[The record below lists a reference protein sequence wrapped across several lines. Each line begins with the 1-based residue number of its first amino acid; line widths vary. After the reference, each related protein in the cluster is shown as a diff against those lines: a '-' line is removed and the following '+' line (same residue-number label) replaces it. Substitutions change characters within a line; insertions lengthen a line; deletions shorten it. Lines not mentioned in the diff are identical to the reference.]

1 MWKKLLDTAVQL
13 HGGSIAPVQK
23 KKKRKKPTK
32 YLFLHFSLFWL
43 CLQGGNIPRETGE
56 NLFDVRI

>member
-23 KKKRKKPTK
+23 KKKKERNQQSTSSFILVYFGCVFRVET
-32 YLFLHFSLFWL
+32 YLVKLERTYLM
-43 CLQGGNIPRETGE
+43 
-56 NLFDVRI
+56 